1 MNRNLVFLVTSS
13 LCLLSSI
20 SSVKAE
26 ETLAKI
32 QRTGVLSVAIRE
44 DAPPFGYLDA
54 QENVQGYCLDFFALL
69 QSQLI
74 QELERNTLSIKLLKS
89 TATNRFGLVADS
101 LVNLEC
107 GPNTIRPDPPENT
120 NFSHPFFLTGTQF
133 LVKQDNSLDPESDLN
148 GAILGVIANT
158 TTAKVV
164 AQRYP
169 LATLQQYK
177 GVTARIRGIQAV
189 AQGKIDAMISDG
201 ILLRAEAQQQGLSAA
216 EYPLVPELPLTCDRY
231 GMIIHSNDPQWQE
244 FVNSVIDSPEAEA
257 LSNQWFGSL
266 FSYAQLTQVVCQQ

>member
-1 MNRNLVFLVTSS
+1 MNRNFVCLFASS
-13 LCLLSSI
+13 LCLLSFI
-20 SSVKAE
+20 SPVKAE
-26 ETLAKI
+26 ERLAKI

-74 QELERNTLSIKLLKS
+74 QQLERNTLSIKLLKS

-101 LVNLEC
+101 LVDLEC
-107 GPNTIRPDPPENT
+107 GPNTIRSDPPENT

-133 LVKQDNSLDPESDLN
+133 LVKQDNSLNPEDDLN
-148 GAILGVIANT
+148 GATLGVIANT
-158 TTAKVV
+158 TTATVV

-231 GMIIHSNDPQWQE
+231 GMIIHSNDPEWQK

-266 FSYAQLTQVVCQQ
+266 FSSAQLAQGVCQK